1 MDLQRTST
9 THAGRRAPRAG
20 TTVLVAALTLAGC
33 SDGPVGDSAA
43 SSTSALPSST
53 STTSTSGGSSS
64 ENTTTT
70 SVSSPGSRVTAAV
83 GSSGSRGGTTGR
95 PSAASEPPSAVPVM
109 IRGRVASVNGNVVA
123 LVEPVSGYS
132 KVVVLPSTEI
142 RLSESRQG
150 RFSDIESEALISV
163 TGVATAA
170 DTVSAERVV
179 VLDA

>member
-1 MDLQRTST
+1 M
-9 THAGRRAPRAG
+9 
-20 TTVLVAALTLAGC
+20 
-33 SDGPVGDSAA
+33 
-43 SSTSALPSST
+43 
-53 STTSTSGGSSS
+53 
-64 ENTTTT
+64 
-70 SVSSPGSRVTAAV
+70 
-83 GSSGSRGGTTGR
+83 
-95 PSAASEPPSAVPVM
+95 
-109 IRGRVASVNGNVVA
+109 NGNVVA